1 MTDFCIQIHPDR
13 VRDLDLE
20 RVRTVCEGLAKDKS
34 LIKRFAFSDRPA
46 DGWERR
52 HINLIFDTDCPAD
65 LWRRLLGALY
75 RCDVVG
81 RPLQMSS
88 MAMCEGERG
97 WGDYLLLHHYDPR
110 ERLHRL

>member
-13 VRDLDLE
+13 LRDLDLG
-20 RVRTVCEGLAKDKS
+20 RVRAVCEGLAADTS

-46 DGWERR
+46 EGRERR
-52 HINLIFDTDCPAD
+52 HVNLIFDTDRPAD
-65 LWRRLLGALY
+65 LWKLLLGRLY
-75 RCDVVG
+75 QCEVLG
-81 RPLQMSS
+81 RSLQMAS
-88 MAMCEGERG
+88 MAMCEGEHG